1 MFICIVTFIRIVI
14 VICKY
19 ICTYTIYIYIYIRI
33 CICICMCVYIY
44 IYICM
49 CIYLFIHLSVYSFMY
64 LGQSEHP
71 VFCLVGPIPS
81 EETRVPT

>member
-19 ICTYTIYIYIYIRI
+19 ICTYTIYIYIYTYMYMYMYV
-33 CICICMCVYIY
+33 CIY